1 MPASAITRSFVLFLG
16 LIVLAGL
23 PACARPTEPP
33 PALAGSKVR
42 PEARPAGQPGR
53 RATLGYGDELSVAV
67 WRQEDL
73 KTTVRV
79 DEAGRIQ
86 LPLVGEVA
94 AGGRTVSELRAD
106 LTQAYARYLVDPQVT
121 VNASTLRSQT
131 ALVLGEV
138 KAQGVVT
145 VDHDMPLFEAVARVG
160 GFTDTAGKST
170 VVLFRAMDSPTP
182 KAYILDMQLGTSLG
196 KNTAGFDRFLEP
208 GDVLYVPKSTWA
220 NIDDFLGHMN
230 SIMNAFIN
238 AERLV
243 IFLPQLRDAIDDL
256 SKGPVNQVSTVIQ
269 QSQPVAGEY
278 LSNSQGG
285 VIAVQ

>member
-1 MPASAITRSFVLFLG
+1 MPAPAASRAFVLMLSLVALLG
-16 LIVLAGL
+16 LW
-23 PACARPTEPP
+23 ACARPTAPP
-33 PALAGSKVR
+33 PATASSKVR
-42 PEARPAGQPGR
+42 PEARAAGQSVR
-53 RATLGYGDELSVAV
+53 RAVLGYGDELSVAV

-94 AGGRTVSELRAD
+94 AGGRTVSELRGELAR
-106 LTQAYARYLVDPQVT
+106 AYARYLVDPQVT
-121 VNASTLRSQT
+121 VTAATLRSQT

-138 KAQGVVT
+138 KTQGVIT
-145 VDHDMPLFEAVARVG
+145 VDHEIPLFEAVARVG
-160 GFTDTAGKST
+160 GFTDSAGKNM
-170 VVLFRAMDSPTP
+170 VVLFRAIDSDAP
-182 KAYILDMQLGTSLG
+182 KAYILDMRLGTSVG
-196 KNTAGFDRFLEP
+196 KGTAGFDRFLEP
-208 GDVLYVPKSTWA
+208 GDVIYVPKSVWA
-220 NIDDFLGHMN
+220 NIDEFLGHMN

-256 SKGPVNQVSTVIQ
+256 SKGPISQVGTVIQ